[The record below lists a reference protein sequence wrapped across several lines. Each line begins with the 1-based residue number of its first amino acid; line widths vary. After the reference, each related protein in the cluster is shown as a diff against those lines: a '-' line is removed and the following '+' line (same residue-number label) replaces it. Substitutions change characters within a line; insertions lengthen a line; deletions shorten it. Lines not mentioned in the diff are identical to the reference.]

1 VNFWQLSRLIKRAMT
16 FLTAIRVA
24 LAALLV
30 NKGRSALTSLGIVIG
45 IGAVISMVSAGA
57 GAREKL
63 DERLDTVGKN
73 LILVRA
79 GARTQ
84 QGIVADF
91 APLSRD
97 DAEAIRKE
105 VGPLLIGAA
114 AVQMTQRLALS
125 STGKWPTSFVGSTP
139 DEQTIRNWQVV
150 QGRFYSEDDVK
161 KMAPVC
167 LLGETARRH
176 LFPYAANPVGQ
187 WVHVDH
193 LPLQVIGVLGVKG
206 RSPTGADQDDQ
217 IFLPLTTLQRRLV
230 GEDRIGLIVAA
241 ARSEAVTERAKQ
253 EIMAVVR
260 QRHRLKAGAADDF
273 DVSTVRE
280 MAELAEILT
289 ATMQILVGIIA
300 SISLVVG
307 GIGIMNIM
315 LVSVTERTREVGIR
329 MAVGA
334 TSLDIL
340 SQFLIEA
347 LVLALVGG
355 LLGITL
361 GLTAAASLAV
371 VAGWP
376 LVISPFI
383 VMLAFAV
390 SAGVGVFFGY
400 YPALKASRLDPIDA
414 LHYE

>member
-1 VNFWQLSRLIKRAMT
+1 MSLLA
-16 FLTAIRVA
+16 AIRVA

-45 IGAVISMVSAGA
+45 IGAVIAMVSAGA

-63 DERLDTVGKN
+63 DDRLDTIGKN

-91 APLSRD
+91 VPLSLE
-97 DAEAIRKE
+97 DAEAIRKQ
-105 VGPLLIGAA
+105 VGPLLVGAA
-114 AVQMTQRLALS
+114 GAQTTQRLALS
-125 STGKWPTSFVGSTP
+125 ANGKWATSIVGSMP
-139 DEQTIRNWQVV
+139 DVQKIRNWQVV

-167 LLGETARRH
+167 LLGETVRRH

-187 WVHVDH
+187 WVHVDR
-193 LPLQVIGVLGVKG
+193 LPLVVVGVLAEKG

-217 IFLPLTTLQRRLV
+217 IFLPITTMQRRLV
-230 GEDRIGLIVAA
+230 GEERIGLILAA
-241 ARSEAVTERAKQ
+241 AHSEEVLDQAKQ
-253 EIMAVVR
+253 EIARVVR
-260 QRHRLKAGAADDF
+260 QRHRLRPGAADDF

-315 LVSVTERTREVGIR
+315 LVSVTERTREIGIR

-334 TSLDIL
+334 TATDVL

-347 LVLALVGG
+347 VVLALVGG

-361 GLTAAASLAV
+361 GVLGAGGLAAL
-371 VAGWP
+371 AGWP
-376 LVISPFI
+376 LTISPFI
-383 VMLAFAV
+383 VLLAFLV
-390 SAGVGVFFGY
+390 SGGVGIFFGY
-400 YPALKASRLDPIDA
+400 YPARKASRLDPIEA
-414 LHYE
+414 LRYE